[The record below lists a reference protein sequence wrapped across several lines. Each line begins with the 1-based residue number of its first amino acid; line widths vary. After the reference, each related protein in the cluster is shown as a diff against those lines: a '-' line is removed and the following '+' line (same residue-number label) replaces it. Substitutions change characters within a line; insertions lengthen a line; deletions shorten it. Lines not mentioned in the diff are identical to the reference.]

1 MKEWDYAQLAK
12 TASEHGGPQKY
23 IDEVADTNFSL
34 GFNHGH
40 DSGVKDGSIGTA
52 LIFGG
57 APLLYEGGKWVI
69 AKIKGKRT
77 HDRENDELRNR
88 SDEAKT
94 EFVATMKSNEEDSE

>member
-40 DSGVKDGSIGTA
+40 DSGVKDGFILDSRNSN
-52 LIFGG
+52 LCCH
-57 APLLYEGGKWVI
+57 YENG
-69 AKIKGKRT
+69 
-77 HDRENDELRNR
+77 
-88 SDEAKT
+88 
-94 EFVATMKSNEEDSE
+94 